1 MQAITTLFLGADP
14 LFTCAVGVLVGVML
28 AALVVVGSDL
38 IAIHLEQR
46 R

>member
-14 LFTCAVGVLVGVML
+14 LFTCAVGVLVG
-28 AALVVVGSDL
+28 SDL